1 MPPTTAVLPCST
13 QVALPISVAD
23 DRKSTR
29 LNCSHLRISY
39 AVFCLKNKKALGIY
53 GAIDCRAYVGNF
65 LLAAQAFG
73 LGTMPQAAL
82 SHHSGLIRRH
92 FGLGDDFFLM
102 IGSPPGFPL
111 FPHKTICH

>member
-39 AVFCLKNKKALGIY
+39 AVFCLKKKEPQSQEHRDSPRLPRTPPSSLRPAT
-53 GAIDCRAYVGNF
+53 CRPVSGRSQSCTEDNF
-65 LLAAQAFG
+65 LTTGSCASL
-73 LGTMPQAAL
+73 
-82 SHHSGLIRRH
+82 
-92 FGLGDDFFLM
+92 FF
-102 IGSPPGFPL
+102 F
-111 FPHKTICH
+111 K